1 MDFFKLII
9 GFIILILGGNFLVKG
24 SVSLALRYHISMVV
38 VGLTVV
44 SFATSAPELIVS
56 IYAALS
62 GYSDIAIGNVIGS
75 NIANLSLVL
84 GFTACIFPL
93 SFDKRLYSFDVP
105 VMIFASVLCGIF
117 LYTQSMISFVEGT
130 IFVLLLVLLT
140 TYLIHRNWNVI
151 SSQTKSNTEQIPI
164 FLLLFYLILGALSL
178 YFGSHFLIDA
188 SVEIARDF
196 GITERVISVSVISFG
211 TSVPELSTSI
221 IAAYKN
227 ENGLSVGNLIGSNI
241 FNIFA
246 VLGVTSMIQ
255 PIACV
260 DLNLLNFD
268 FLWMLGLSLLLFL
281 MMIFGR
287 TSSIGRVKG
296 FFLLASYFIFLTIIL
311 IS

>member
-1 MDFFKLII
+1 MDFFKLIL

-24 SVSLALRYHISMVV
+24 SVSLAIRYNFSMVI

-130 IFVLLLVLLT
+130 IFIMLLVILT
-140 TYLIHRNWNVI
+140 TYLIHHNRNEI
-151 SSQTKSNTEQIPI
+151 SSKTKSKPEQISL
-164 FLLLFYLILGALSL
+164 FLVLFYLILGALCL
-178 YFGSHFLIDA
+178 YFGSHFLIEA
-188 SVEIARDF
+188 SVDIARYF
-196 GITERVISVSVISFG
+196 GITERVISVSVIAFG

-227 ENGLSVGNLIGSNI
+227 ENGLSIGNLIGSNI
-241 FNIFA
+241 FNILA

-255 PIACV
+255 PIVCV

-268 FLWMLGLSLLLFL
+268 FFWMLGLSLLLFVI
-281 MMIFGR
+281 MTFGSNS
-287 TSSIGRVKG
+287 TIGRVKG
-296 FFLLASYFIFLTIIL
+296 SFLLASYFIFLTIIF
-311 IS
+311 

>member
-1 MDFFKLII
+1 M
-9 GFIILILGGNFLVKG
+9 
-24 SVSLALRYHISMVV
+24 
-38 VGLTVV
+38 
-44 SFATSAPELIVS
+44 
-56 IYAALS
+56 
-62 GYSDIAIGNVIGS
+62 
-75 NIANLSLVL
+75 
-84 GFTACIFPL
+84 
-93 SFDKRLYSFDVP
+93 
-105 VMIFASVLCGIF
+105 
-117 LYTQSMISFVEGT
+117 
-130 IFVLLLVLLT
+130 
-140 TYLIHRNWNVI
+140 
-151 SSQTKSNTEQIPI
+151 
-164 FLLLFYLILGALSL
+164 

>member
-1 MDFFKLII
+1 VDFLKLIL

-24 SVSLALRYHISMVV
+24 SILIAFRYNISMVV

-75 NIANLSLVL
+75 NIANLSLVI
-84 GFTACIFPL
+84 GFTASIFPL
-93 SFDKRLYSFDVP
+93 SFDKRLCFFDLP

-117 LYTQSMISFVEGT
+117 LYTQSMISFVEGM
-130 IFVLLLVLLT
+130 IFILLLVLLT
-140 TYLIHRNWNVI
+140 AYLIQRNRNET
-151 SSQTKSNTEQIPI
+151 SSQTKSNTKHISLL
-164 FLLLFYLILGALSL
+164 FLLFYLIVGALSL

-188 SVEIARDF
+188 SVDIARNF
-196 GITERVISVSVISFG
+196 GITERVISVSVIAFG

-227 ENGLSVGNLIGSNI
+227 QNGLSVGNLIGSNI

-260 DLNLLNFD
+260 DINLLNFD
-268 FLWMLGLSLLLFL
+268 FLWMLGLSFLFFL
-281 MMIFGR
+281 IMILGR
-287 TSSIGRVKG
+287 TPIIGRVKG
-296 FFLLASYFIFLTIIL
+296 VFLLTSYFIFLII
-311 IS
+311 IF